1 MENNISQI
9 LNIYREEGT
18 KEIKSNNLIL
28 LLLNSKYEIFA
39 KIKNTYM
46 LFREFLEIS
55 NDNLFYNENYYSH
68 KEGYFYFHKDQK
80 EPDNE
85 KEKIKETPFIYL
97 CETIDEYQP
106 IINFDF
112 YCHCHDEKNKYFCL
126 DCQKHLCHKC
136 MLLSSTPEKT
146 LLKGLQNIIAFSKV
160 ANIKIINNNQN
171 ILNINNLP
179 KFVEFNG
186 FKKIYQYTL
195 LDKYI
200 HRNHNIIDLKENKLN
215 DNEIN
220 YYENNIDKI
229 HKKLEKCKNNENNK

>member
-55 NDNLFYNENYYSH
+55 NDNPFYYDDNYYSH
-68 KEGYFYFHKDQK
+68 QKGYFDFYQNQK
-80 EPDNE
+80 EQDNIN
-85 KEKIKETPFIYL
+85 KNIKENPFIYL
-97 CETIDEYQP
+97 CEKIKSYQP

-146 LLKGLQNIIAFSKV
+146 LLKGLQNIIAFAKGS
-160 ANIKIINNNQN
+160 NIKIINNN
-171 ILNINNLP
+171 
-179 KFVEFNG
+179 
-186 FKKIYQYTL
+186 
-195 LDKYI
+195 
-200 HRNHNIIDLKENKLN
+200 
-215 DNEIN
+215 
-220 YYENNIDKI
+220 
-229 HKKLEKCKNNENNK
+229 